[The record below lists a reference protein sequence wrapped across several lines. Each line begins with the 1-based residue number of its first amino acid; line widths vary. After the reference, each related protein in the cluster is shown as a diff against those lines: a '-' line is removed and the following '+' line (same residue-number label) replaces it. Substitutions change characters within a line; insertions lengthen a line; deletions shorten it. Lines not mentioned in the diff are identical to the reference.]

1 MAVQFAYLF
10 GEVISDWTDKVKS
23 AQINSVFAEVIASH
37 TSDPTSASI
46 RNLYVE
52 VIHDLIAITPA
63 ATLPILMAC
72 T

>member
-10 GEVISDWTDKVKS
+10 GEAISDWTDKVKS
-23 AQINSVFAEVIASH
+23 AQINSVFAEVIAPQ
-37 TSDPTSASI
+37 TSDLRNASI

-52 VIHDLIAITPA
+52 VIHDLIAVTPA
-63 ATLPILMAC
+63 STLPILMAC

>member
-10 GEVISDWTDKVKS
+10 GEAISDWTDAVKT
-23 AQINSVFAEVIASH
+23 AQINSVFAEVIAPH
-37 TSDPTSASI
+37 LSDPAKAAV
-46 RNLYVE
+46 RNIYVE
-52 VIHDLIAITPA
+52 VIHDQIAVTPS

>member
-10 GEVISDWTDKVKS
+10 GEAISDWTDTVKT
-23 AQINSVFAEVIASH
+23 AQINSVFAEVIAPH
-37 TSDPTSASI
+37 TSDPTNASI

-52 VIHDLIAITPA
+52 VIHDVIAVTPA
-63 ATLPILMAC
+63 ATLPILIAC